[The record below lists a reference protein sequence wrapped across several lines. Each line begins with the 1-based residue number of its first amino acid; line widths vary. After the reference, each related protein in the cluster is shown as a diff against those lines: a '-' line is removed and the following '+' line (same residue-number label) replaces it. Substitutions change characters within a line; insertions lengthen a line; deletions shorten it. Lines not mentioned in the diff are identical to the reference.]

1 MCILLSKATNNRKQ
15 TFNSQKI
22 SSPKVLNQFAPAGRV
37 IRRNIYLESV
47 FSNSKAQMTVEAD
60 IVKKS
65 REVEILEMGMS
76 LENKGKNRETF
87 TTCSLLQAAH
97 ASKVTDA
104 NLLINEK
111 KSILWE
117 EPALDSPGIV
127 EEAKNL
133 QSVVVYC
140 SCGRISRR
148 GLGVCDECWLLDKS
162 QETSGYLYVEK
173 DEKNVD
179 RYWFSLVNT
188 DLYCTNIIQ
197 H

>member
-1 MCILLSKATNNRKQ
+1 LCILLSKATNNRKQ